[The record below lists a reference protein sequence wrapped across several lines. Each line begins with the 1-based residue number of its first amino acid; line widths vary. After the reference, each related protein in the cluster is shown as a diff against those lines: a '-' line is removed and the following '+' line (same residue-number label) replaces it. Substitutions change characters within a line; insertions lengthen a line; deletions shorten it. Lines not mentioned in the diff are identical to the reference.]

1 MQHLVVQVNGQE
13 VPFQVSTII
22 DGQEVLANLAVV
34 SKIAQ
39 DYAKNS
45 RSKNTMKSYS
55 SDWKDFDFWC
65 LKEMVE
71 SVIYSDCAAAVTTTK
86 TQAARGAKNTCNSEV
101 LPGWGQVVMALNN
114 IPKRWTMP
122 V

>member
-1 MQHLVVQVNGQE
+1 MK
-13 VPFQVSTII
+13 TIGGLI
-22 DGQEVLANLAVV
+22 KTPQGLMNCEE
-34 SKIAQ
+34 K
-39 DYAKNS
+39 
-45 RSKNTMKSYS
+45 
-55 SDWKDFDFWC
+55 KDFDFWC